1 VAEVVNEEMLD
12 RLEKQIDDLRNQF
25 EQYFLGSR
33 KKAPEQE
40 LTTVTFII
48 RRVSNQTINSTR
60 MRFRFQQLTSKFN
73 SYNQYWNRTLQQIE
87 AGTYFRNR
95 FKQKI
100 KAIDAAD
107 PVAVSPK
114 VAAKAAK
121 NSGLP
126 DDHIDAVYKD
136 FIAAREQ
143 CNQPGNIS
151 REKLA
156 ETIQKQADALKD
168 KYKGKDVRFKVV
180 VENGQAKLKATI
192 K

>member
-1 VAEVVNEEMLD
+1 VEEVNEEILD
-12 RLEKQIDDLRNQF
+12 RLEKSIDDLRNQF

-40 LTTVTFII
+40 LTTVTYTI
-48 RRVSNQTINSTR
+48 RRLSNQTITQTR

-87 AGTYFRNR
+87 AGTYFRDR

-100 KAIDAAD
+100 KAIDAAE
-107 PVAVSPK
+107 PVAPPPK
-114 VAAKAAK
+114 AQKPEK
-121 NSGLP
+121 KSGVP
-126 DDHIDAVYKD
+126 DDHIDAVYQD
-136 FIAAREQ
+136 FIAARQQ
-143 CNQPGNIS
+143 CNQPGSIS
-151 REKLA
+151 RDKLA

-168 KYKGKDVRFKVV
+168 KYKGKDIRFKVV

>member
-1 VAEVVNEEMLD
+1 VAEVINEELLD

-40 LTTVTFII
+40 LTTVTYLI
-48 RRVSNQTINSTR
+48 RRISNQTITQTR
-60 MRFRFQQLTSKFN
+60 LRFRFNQLTSKFN

-95 FKQKI
+95 FKDKI
-100 KAIDAAD
+100 KAIDASS
-107 PVAVSPK
+107 PVASPPP
-114 VAAKAAK
+114 KAGKAEK
-121 NSGLP
+121 KSGLP
-126 DDHIDAVYKD
+126 DDHIDAVYNE
-136 FIAAREQ
+136 FIAARKQ

-151 REKLA
+151 RDKLA

-168 KYKGKDVRFKVV
+168 KYKGKEVRFKVV

>member
-1 VAEVVNEEMLD
+1 MPEVINEELLD

-40 LTTVTFII
+40 LTTGTFII
-48 RRVSNQTINSTR
+48 RRISNQTITQTR

-87 AGTYFRNR
+87 SGTYFRDR

-100 KAIDAAD
+100 KAIDKAE
-107 PVAVSPK
+107 PVAPAPK
-114 VAAKAAK
+114 PKAEK
-121 NSGLP
+121 KSGIP

-136 FIAAREQ
+136 FVAAREQ
-143 CNQPGNIS
+143 CNQAGSIS
-151 REKLA
+151 RDKLA
-156 ETIQKQADALKD
+156 ETIQKQAEALKD